1 MSIVNEVRNNGGR
14 FVKQVDG
21 ASNIHSETMWME
33 LGDKKAREKTSQALR
48 EGAPEAKNLLDFSNS
63 FILGDIGTIP
73 IIQPPAAAPLS
84 STELQHPLNNVN
96 VVRNNGGRFV
106 KQIDGTSTIHSE
118 TMWVELGD
126 KEAREKTGQA
136 LREGAPEAKNLL
148 DFSNSFILGDS
159 SAIPIIQRAV
169 TAPPSSTDQQ
179 QHPTSLLDQQLL
191 QQTHTHSNK
200 LIVSRV
206 VSMEPSDGL
215 STAVGS
221 NNNNE
226 ENFKSGHRGR
236 LVSTESSSMMSMD
249 SSSSSASSFGS
260 VDSSSNDKN
269 NKIDGNNF
277 TEDEQLHFKK
287 RRVSGPRI
295 QVLKNRLEGC

>member
-1 MSIVNEVRNNGGR
+1 MMMSDQQQKQDNELRSGSSSKSKECFDRASTKAGTTGGTGNRIPNSNITEHDVLSGRGGATNHHPGNVRFRYLVKKFQGDYIRATRKEKPTIAMSIVNEVRNNGGR

-63 FILGDIGTIP
+63 FIVGDIGTIP

-126 KEAREKTGQA
+126 KEAREKTGQ
-136 LREGAPEAKNLL
+136 G
-148 DFSNSFILGDS
+148 
-159 SAIPIIQRAV
+159 
-169 TAPPSSTDQQ
+169 
-179 QHPTSLLDQQLL
+179 
-191 QQTHTHSNK
+191 
-200 LIVSRV
+200 VS
-206 VSMEPSDGL
+206 
-215 STAVGS
+215 
-221 NNNNE
+221 
-226 ENFKSGHRGR
+226 
-236 LVSTESSSMMSMD
+236 
-249 SSSSSASSFGS
+249 
-260 VDSSSNDKN
+260 
-269 NKIDGNNF
+269 
-277 TEDEQLHFKK
+277 
-287 RRVSGPRI
+287 
-295 QVLKNRLEGC
+295 